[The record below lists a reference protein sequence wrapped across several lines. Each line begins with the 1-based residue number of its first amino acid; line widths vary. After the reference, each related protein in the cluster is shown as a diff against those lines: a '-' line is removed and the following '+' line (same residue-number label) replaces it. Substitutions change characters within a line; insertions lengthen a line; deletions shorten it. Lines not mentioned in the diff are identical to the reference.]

1 MPAKQIEIK
10 EVIRFRG
17 DKPIKPQQDIVKVIS
32 GKKEHEI
39 INDWFLKYDE
49 NSDQTASIRDAISS
63 VMTDK
68 KIYPTKWASERE
80 KESGLYPDIQDPKFA
95 SRLYTKQEFFEARAA
110 AISALQGTDP
120 CNEKVESVF
129 EISPIQ
135 RLVSRFLNPTT
146 PYNGL
151 LLYHGVGVGKTCS
164 AIRVAEEYLRVNPHS
179 KVFIVV
185 PKSISGAFRRTMFDA
200 SKIKKENG
208 RWISNQCTGL
218 TYPDLALQ
226 DISKKDLK
234 GRPIEVEDIADSVE
248 KILRERYFRFG
259 YLRFAN
265 WIKDHLRRV
274 PSHLE
279 GEERIAAENMM
290 IKKIF
295 SDKLIIIDEA
305 HNLRD
310 ASVSETYGG
319 EGEPASEADDEED
332 ESLPGQKDD
341 INGGKQITPLIKR
354 IAQYADGLKL
364 LLMSATPMYNKASEI
379 SHLLNLLIINDIKD
393 NNPKRLVNDI
403 FKRDGTLKKDGGAV
417 LRMYSQRYISHM
429 RGENP
434 FTFPLRLR
442 PYKLETIEW
451 PPIQRIGDKEVPIK
465 LSKEEQSI
473 LEALPII
480 KLEPDDASPMHARL
494 LAVLRKGDPE
504 DFKGDTW
511 VHLDVSNIVY
521 ANGKYGHTGWESYF
535 KHKMVVAKGGEEYRA
550 YEWKGEEKDL
560 PTVDSLVGDDFYQY
574 SPKMAT
580 ILDKL
585 ERSQGISFVYS
596 RYVKAGILPLAVAME
611 RKGWTRVF
619 NAKGSAP
626 LFISSDKVPR
636 RCALCV
642 NRENAHSD
650 RTHKFVPACYILLTG
665 AKDLTPNL
673 NDTLTYATIWDKGN
687 TLGPE
692 GGIVKAILGSQIT
705 QEGLDLKCIRA
716 IHILDPWYHL
726 NRLEQIIGRGIRFCS
741 HSSLTEEKRNCTIY
755 EYAVGLGEYETPDLH
770 AYRLSAIK
778 AKAIGIVQR
787 EIKIGAMDCNL
798 NIAGLIVRGAK
809 PRKVIDSEGNVIEQ
823 YDFNEVKEKKMPKGV
838 VSGPNNY
845 TSNCDYMENCLF
857 SCNTEIADSED
868 KNTKTYTYQD
878 ARRRLLE
885 KETIL
890 KNLFSKEIAWP
901 LEQILTDVYGDLPWE
916 IRTTALV
923 EILTS
928 STFKIKREDGLIGN
942 LIMNNGYLLFQPLG
956 VRSKEI
962 PIAYRYSKA
971 YNFLPRKEMM
981 LQRGQ
986 LINEFVND
994 IEGEGEEN
1002 LEDEVDEAVKG
1013 EEEQEEEEKLKIEP
1027 VDLFTVW
1034 MAAVDKILSKP
1045 KTKEIGVWKPENLP
1059 LSQQQIDSWHW
1070 LLWHFHD
1077 VPEMR
1082 NVAAQYWCDFGWSP
1096 VDRKSVLT
1104 ELVKKITPAETDAWF
1119 ELENAFKPDI
1129 FTIGKIRGFANI
1141 DDTGLN
1147 IEFNCI
1153 KDGALSICASNL
1165 HKLIFEKLGGT
1176 VDVAN
1181 DTGGLFGFIVPSK
1194 GGKIVFK
1201 TLDKV
1206 KSTKRTGSVG
1216 AECAIAS
1223 DLGGHQGRV
1232 RDIQAALKREFPKDI
1247 MVPLML
1253 EDGPRVTG
1261 EKKKGKG
1268 ARQERQEKQTF
1279 TSIYDFNHSHIC
1291 LYMEILLRIMD
1302 AKSVKPAKGSKK
1314 RWFLSAVEA
1323 NRAGLTGR
1331 V

>member
-17 DKPIKPQQDIVKVIS
+17 DKPFKPQKEIIKAIS
-32 GKKEHEI
+32 DKKDSEI

-49 NSDQTASIRDAISS
+49 NSDQTAGIRDAISS
-63 VMTDK
+63 VMTEK
-68 KIYPTKWASERE
+68 KIYPTKWASKRE
-80 KESGLYPDIQDPKFA
+80 IESGLYPDIQDPKFA

-135 RLVSRFLNPTT
+135 RLVSRFLNPST

-208 RWISNQCTGL
+208 QWVSNQCTGL
-218 TYPDLALQ
+218 IYPELALQ

-265 WIKDHLRRV
+265 WIMDHLRRV

-279 GEERIAAENMM
+279 GEERISAENMM
-290 IKKIF
+290 IKKLF

-310 ASVSETYGG
+310 AASVSEAYVGND
-319 EGEPASEADDEED
+319 EPAADGDDEED

-341 INGGKQITPLIKR
+341 ITGGKKLTPLIKR
-354 IAQYADGLKL
+354 IAQYADGLKI

-379 SHLLNLLIINDIKD
+379 THLLNLLIINDIKD
-393 NNPKRLVNDI
+393 NNPKRLVGDI
-403 FKRDGTLKKDGGAV
+403 FKRDGTLKKDGANT

-442 PYKLETIEW
+442 PFGLKSEPW
-451 PPIQRIGDKEVPIK
+451 PPTQRIGDKEVPIK
-465 LSKEEQSI
+465 LSKEENAI

-480 KLEPDDASPMHARL
+480 RLEPEDASPMHARL
-494 LAVLRKGDPE
+494 LSVLHKGDPE
-504 DFKGDTW
+504 DFKGETW

-521 ANGKYGHTGWESYF
+521 ANGKYGHTGWDSYF
-535 KHKMVVAKGGEEYRA
+535 KHKMVVAKGGEEYRG
-550 YEWKGEEKDL
+550 YEWRGEEEDL
-560 PTVDSLVGDDFYQY
+560 ENVDSLFGGDFYQY

-585 ERSQGISFVYS
+585 EQSQGISFVYS

-619 NAKGSAP
+619 NGKGSAP
-626 LFISSDKVPR
+626 LFLSADRVSR
-636 RCALCV
+636 RCALCTS
-642 NRENAHSD
+642 RENAHSGKS
-650 RTHKFVPACYILLTG
+650 HKFTPACYILLTG

-673 NDTLTYATIWDKGN
+673 NDTLTYATIWDKEDK
-687 TLGPE
+687 LGPE

-741 HSSLTEEKRNCTIY
+741 HASLPEEKRNCTIY
-755 EYAVGLGEYETPDLH
+755 EYAVSLGTYETPDLH
-770 AYRLSAIK
+770 AYRLSATK

-809 PRKVIDSEGNVIEQ
+809 PRRVVDAEGNIIEQ
-823 YDFNEVKEKKMPKGV
+823 YDFNEVKEKKMPKDV

-857 SCNTEIADSED
+857 SCNTETSESESED

-885 KETIL
+885 KERIL

-901 LEQILTDVYGDLPWE
+901 LDQILTDVYGDLPWE

-928 STFKIKREDGLIGN
+928 STFKIKRDDGLIGN

-962 PIAYRYSKA
+962 PIAYRYSKV
-971 YNFLPRKEMM
+971 YDFLPRTELK
-981 LQRGQ
+981 LKSGQ
-986 LINEFVND
+986 IINEFIDTTENNVND
-994 IEGEGEEN
+994 LDEE
-1002 LEDEVDEAVKG
+1002 
-1013 EEEQEEEEKLKIEP
+1013 EEEQEENAVQNSEP
-1027 VDLFTVW
+1027 IDLFTVW
-1034 MAAVDKILSKP
+1034 MAAVDDILGKP

-1082 NVAAQYWCDFGWSP
+1082 AVAASYWCDFGWNAAERKAVL
-1096 VDRKSVLT
+1096 VD
-1104 ELVKKITPAETDAWF
+1104 LVKKNTPEKTDNWF
-1119 ELENAFKPDI
+1119 EVEQAFKLDV
-1129 FTIGKIRGFANI
+1129 FTIGKIRGFAII
-1141 DDTGLN
+1141 DDAGLN

-1153 KDGALSICASNL
+1153 KDGALSLCASNL
-1165 HKLIFEKLGGT
+1165 NKLIFEKIGGA
-1176 VDVAN
+1176 VDVTN

-1194 GGKIVFK
+1194 GGKYVFK

-1206 KSTKRTGSVG
+1206 KSTKRTGAVG

-1232 RDIQAALKREFPKDI
+1232 RDIQTMMKKEYPK
-1247 MVPLML
+1247 MAPFMM
-1253 EDGPRVTG
+1253 EDSARVTG

-1268 ARQERQEKQTF
+1268 ARQERQEKQSF
-1279 TSIYDFNHSHIC
+1279 SSIYDFNHSHIC
-1291 LYMEILLRIMD
+1291 LYMEVLLRIMD
-1302 AKSVKPAKGSKK
+1302 AKSVAPAKGTRK
-1314 RWFLSAVEA
+1314 RWFLNAIEA